1 MRLTLIKD
9 HPETEVKV
17 DADREWLR
25 RASAKKW
32 PDSSVLFLEAE
43 ALARQMRPSRQEDAR
58 GVKCT
63 RIIPW
68 EEP

>member
-1 MRLTLIKD
+1 MRLTLIKG
-9 HPETEVKV
+9 HPETEVTV
-17 DADREWLR
+17 DADRQWLI

-32 PDSSVLFLEAE
+32 RDSSALYKEAE
-43 ALARQMRPSRQEDAR
+43 AFARQMLPSRQEEAR